1 MRHLSGSELP
11 ANPAAPNLSLSIV
24 MITMN
29 EELAVATV
37 IREIQQVVPGAE
49 ILLVD
54 SSKDRTAEVAASLGA
69 RVIKQFP
76 PKGYGPAMD
85 MALRSASGEII
96 VTLDCDGSYPTA
108 MIPVLVRELTAGGY
122 DLVDGARLGL
132 RSKPAAMPWM
142 NYLANLGFGLIASA
156 MFFRWLPDLHSG
168 MRAYRRGLIH
178 GLKYK
183 AKGAALP
190 VELLTRPIKNGNQV
204 KIIHIDYHERIG
216 KSTMRPLESAWWTL
230 KRLLGVRFS

>member
-1 MRHLSGSELP
+1 MSHRDEPSG
-11 ANPAAPNLSLSIV
+11 NPAPGMVGLSVV

-29 EELAVATV
+29 EEQAVARV
-37 IREIQQVVPGAE
+37 IGDIRAVAPIAE

-54 SSKDRTAEVAASLGA
+54 SSKDRTAEIAESLGA

-85 MALRSASGEII
+85 RVLRSAQGEVI

-108 MIPVLVRELTAGGY
+108 MIPVLARYVTEDGW
-122 DLVDGARLGL
+122 DLVDGARVSLKG
-132 RSKPAAMPWM
+132 KPAAMPWM
-142 NYLANLGFGLIASA
+142 NYLANIGFGLVASV

-168 MRAYRRGLIH
+168 MRAYRRSLIQQ
-178 GLKYK
+178 LKYNP
-183 AKGAALP
+183 KGAALP
-190 VELLTRPIKNGNQV
+190 VELLTRSVKNGARV
-204 KIIHIDYHERIG
+204 KIVPIDYHERIG
-216 KSTMRPLESAWWTL
+216 TSTMRPLQSAWWTL